1 MNTFLTLVCVVFL
14 GNSALSQL
22 EKHLNSEHPKINFN
36 GIQTNGKTNFLN
48 FAPPSPQ
55 CTGGLGGQN
64 HSKDDDED
72 TPTVP
77 TA

>member
-1 MNTFLTLVCVVFL
+1 MNTFLTVVCVVFL

-22 EKHLNSEHPKINFN
+22 ETRLNSYGLHPKINFN
-36 GIQTNGKTNFLN
+36 GIQTNGKTHFLN
-48 FAPPSPQ
+48 CDA
-55 CTGGLGGQN
+55 QN
-64 HSKDDDED
+64 HSKGDDED

>member
-22 EKHLNSEHPKINFN
+22 ETSLNSERSLHPRINFN
-36 GIQTNGKTNFLN
+36 GSKTNSKTHFVT
-48 FAPPSPQ
+48 FID
-55 CTGGLGGQN
+55 QN
-64 HSKDDDED
+64 HSQDDDERTD
-72 TPTVP
+72 TVP

>member
-22 EKHLNSEHPKINFN
+22 EASLQSESSLHPRINFN
-36 GIQTNGKTNFLN
+36 KNQTNGKTNFLN
-48 FAPPSPQ
+48 FVD
-55 CTGGLGGQN
+55 QN
-64 HSKDDDED
+64 HSQDDETD
-72 TPTVP
+72 TVP